1 VIENLVKANMPL
13 LKFGGGFAEILYL
26 LVLLE
31 ALAFLVLQLLFE
43 EDVCSQR
50 FLELLLQPI
59 HRNSVALLRPL
70 KCGLEL
76 GSICM
81 AEVSAQH

>member
-1 VIENLVKANMPL
+1 MEELVKAFAPL
-13 LKFGGGFAEILYL
+13 FKISRGFAEILYL

-31 ALAFLVLQLLFE
+31 VLALLVLQLLFE
-43 EDVCSQR
+43 GGVCSQR

-59 HRNSVALLRPL
+59 HHNGMALLQTL